1 MNREIP
7 PLEAK
12 RRELERRVSRDSAV
26 LRRKQELLSRS
37 STLLADC
44 NAMLAKARAGD
55 ALGRLEQLQSERKEP
70 KI

>member
-1 MNREIP
+1 MNPEIP

-12 RRELERRVSRDSAV
+12 RQELERRVSRDREI

-55 ALGRLEQLQSERKEP
+55 EATNHERKEGE
-70 KI
+70 